1 MKFLHRPKP
10 RTYRYIPRLYDPAKE
25 ELEQRLRQHETGK
38 GDDVE
43 AVKARISSGLRQR
56 SQVDTEYQ
64 SRLIRK
70 SNRTLFY
77 TIVLLILITFVLLS
91 KGLPTIIHL
100 LE

>member
-10 RTYRYIPRLYDPAKE
+10 RTYRYIPRFYDTAKE